1 MEMTRKWH
9 VLDNKQKMW
18 RVFQKLVPQRMEI
31 KVRIRGAKNP
41 FASKLLKIV
50 EAETLLE
57 LENSEMDTE
66 GMVRDLAGDRAL
78 VVIDKER

>member
-1 MEMTRKWH
+1 
-9 VLDNKQKMW
+9 
-18 RVFQKLVPQRMEI
+18 MEI

-57 LENSEMDTE
+57 LENSEMDRE

>member
-1 MEMTRKWH
+1 
-9 VLDNKQKMW
+9 
-18 RVFQKLVPQRMEI
+18 MEI

-41 FASKLLKIV
+41 FAPKLLKIV

-57 LENSEMDTE
+57 LKNSEMDTE
-66 GMVRDLAGDRAL
+66 GMVRDLAGDRTL